1 LEKFVTYVETRRN
14 TGSRSIL
21 CIVKTIDLGGGAEQ
35 LLVGLL
41 PALRNHGYECELV
54 ALCDWPDDIGYL
66 LEKQGVMV
74 HRLHLSHPWNFPAG
88 MLKLRAL
95 LAAKPYDLVWGHMF
109 DGNLYATFLGWIAP
123 RMKSIIT
130 LHTEGYSQSPPQTIK
145 GRLFVFL
152 EKTLLTRTAAKV
164 AVSRAVARDFEAF
177 FGWRE
182 IDVIHN
188 GVVASEIPPP
198 PDDARRMQIR
208 AEHGASTDDFM
219 IVTPSRFIPKKGHL
233 VLLEAFDILNREK
246 SWLPRLVARGFVTP
260 FLEQL
265 RARAAELGLAGAVE
279 FAPPMPHDQLL
290 PLMQSADAVVIPSLR
305 EPFGIA
311 AAEAMLLGAPVV
323 LTRVDG
329 FVELVGDSEGALMV
343 SPNDPRSLAEA
354 IWSLKADPDLR
365 RGMSERGRM
374 RVTENF
380 EMSICASKWAQLF
393 ARVSQSSH
401 SCVDRTSANAIQS
414 TDQRDG

>member
-1 LEKFVTYVETRRN
+1 LEKFVTYLETRRN

-95 LAAKPYDLVWGHMF
+95 LSAKPYDLVWGHMF
-109 DGNLYATFLGWIAP
+109 DGNLYAAFLGWIAP

-130 LHTEGYSQSPPQTIK
+130 LHSQGYSQSPPQTFK
-145 GRLFVFL
+145 RRLFVFL
-152 EKTLLTRTAAKV
+152 EKALLTPTAAKV
-164 AVSRAVARDFEAF
+164 AVSAAVARDFETF

-182 IDVIHN
+182 VAVVHN
-188 GVVASEIPPP
+188 GVDAGEIPPP
-198 PDDARRMQIR
+198 MDEVRRAQIR
-208 AEHGASTDDFM
+208 GEHGVSADDFM
-219 IVTPSRFIPKKGHL
+219 IVTPSRYIPLKGHW
-233 VLLEAFDILNREK
+233 VLLDALDILNREK
-246 SWLPRLVARGFVTP
+246 SWLPKVVGRGFVTP
-260 FLEQL
+260 FLDRL

-279 FAPPMPHDQLL
+279 FGPPLAHDQIFS
-290 PLMQSADAVVIPSLR
+290 LMQSADAVVIPSLR
-305 EPFGIA
+305 EAFGIA
-311 AAEAMLLGAPVV
+311 AAEAMLLGIPVV
-323 LTRVDG
+323 LTRVGG
-329 FVELVGDSEGALMV
+329 FVELVDDSEGALMTA
-343 SPNDPRSLAEA
+343 PGDPRNLAEA
-354 IWSLKADPDLR
+354 IWLLKSDPDLR
-365 RGMSERGRM
+365 RRIAERGRA
-374 RVTENF
+374 RIAENF
-380 EMSICASKWAQLF
+380 EMSVCASKWAQLF

-401 SCVDRTSANAIQS
+401 SRVDRTSANAIQS